1 MSSLLGVDLGT
12 SSVKVV
18 VSTLEG
24 AIEGIGTAEYPIL
37 TPAPDYAEQDPQAW
51 WRAATSAVRQALQEA
66 GKPEVLGIGFSGQ
79 MHGFVAVDNEQR
91 PLRPAI
97 IWADQR
103 SAPLLSEIRERV
115 GTNLLSTTCGTAPAA
130 GFLISSL
137 LWLQKQEP
145 ETLDRTQ
152 ALLMPK
158 DYLRLKMTGEIG
170 TDASDAA
177 ASGIF
182 NVRERALGR

>member
-37 TPAPDYAEQDPQAW
+37 TPAPDYAEQDPEAW

-79 MHGFVAVDNEQR
+79 MHGFVAVGIMSKGRCDRLSSGRINAVLPCCPKSGSESEPTCWPR
-91 PLRPAI
+91 PVAPLPRPA
-97 IWADQR
+97 
-103 SAPLLSEIRERV
+103 S
-115 GTNLLSTTCGTAPAA
+115 
-130 GFLISSL
+130 
-137 LWLQKQEP
+137 
-145 ETLDRTQ
+145 
-152 ALLMPK
+152 
-158 DYLRLKMTGEIG
+158 
-170 TDASDAA
+170 
-177 ASGIF
+177 
-182 NVRERALGR
+182 

>member
-37 TPAPDYAEQDPQAW
+37 TPAPDYAEQDPEAW
-51 WRAATSAVRQALQEA
+51 WRGAASAVRQALQEA

-79 MHGFVAVDNEQR
+79 MHGFVAVGNEQNRCGQLSSGRINAVR
-91 PLRPAI
+91 PCCPKSGSESEPTCWPRPV
-97 IWADQR
+97 
-103 SAPLLSEIRERV
+103 APPPRPVLDFL
-115 GTNLLSTTCGTAPAA
+115 TTLVAETRT
-130 GFLISSL
+130 
-137 LWLQKQEP
+137 

-158 DYLRLKMTGEIG
+158 DYL
-170 TDASDAA
+170 A
-177 ASGIF
+177 
-182 NVRERALGR
+182 